1 MLGILDDFYYLE
13 GIGCFGVI
21 LVFLF
26 ILNDYIVVIV
36 KYTQLLPNTLK
47 VNIGLKFPKSFL
59 NNLFMYPDFGGNSR
73 NLSTPPLSAAQP
85 TCRVLGQGYG
95 ASDQVAWTCPHSLL
109 VVMFF
114 YVWLVVSTPLKI
126 LVSWNYSKYI
136 QIYGKKKVP
145 NHQPDVDA

>member
-47 VNIGLKFPKSFL
+47 VNIGLKVPKSFL

-85 TCRVLGQGYG
+85 TWLRRVLGQGYG

-114 YVWLVVSTPLKI
+114 LCLVGGFNPSENISQLE
-126 LVSWNYSKYI
+126 LF
-136 QIYGKKKVP
+136 QIYPNIWEKKSSKP
-145 NHQPDVDA
+145 PTRC